1 VKRLNTVIRDG
12 QDKFLEQRKE
22 LTGDDKG
29 ATVRKA
35 LDLLIKKE
43 GWRKEK

>member
-1 VKRLNTVIRDG
+1 MKRLNTVIRDE
-12 QDKFLEQRKE
+12 QEKFLEQRKD

-43 GWRKEK
+43 GWKK